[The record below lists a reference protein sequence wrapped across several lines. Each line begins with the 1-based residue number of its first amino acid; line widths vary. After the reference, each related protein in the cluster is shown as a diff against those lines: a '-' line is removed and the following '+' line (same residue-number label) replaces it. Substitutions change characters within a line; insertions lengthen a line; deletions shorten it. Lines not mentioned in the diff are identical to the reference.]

1 MKKLTLLMIAIV
13 MSLASFSQASFY
25 LVKSVTYSQYINDE
39 WVEQITKKS
48 ESNNVFMIF
57 NGSSIK
63 ITNENES
70 SFETYG
76 DFTDKNYPSHNAKIW
91 SAYDKNGNDCYIMI
105 KKWKDNTEAISV
117 SAIYPSKS
125 ELFEYIVENKK

>member
-76 DFTDKNYPSHNAKIW
+76 DFTDKNYPSHTAKIW